1 MTALPNLNPIDTSP
15 SVAADASRLATAK
28 NLKAAGEKFES
39 IFTGM
44 MLKSMRTTHLAEDI
58 FGSKAQDQFRDMWDQ
73 KTVEAMAAHAP
84 LGIGKAMTEFLSR
97 SKPTLADGAADTPAA
112 PNKSDLNHD
121 PPQAAA

>member
-1 MTALPNLNPIDTSP
+1 VTGIPKLPGAIDTSP

-28 NLKAAGEKFES
+28 NLKAAGDKFES

-44 MLKSMRTTHLAEDI
+44 MLKSMRSTHLAEDI

-73 KTVEAMAAHAP
+73 KTVEAMATHAP

-97 SKPTLADGAADTPAA
+97 SQPTLAADQASDVGKA
-112 PNKSDLNHD
+112 DLNHD
-121 PPQAAA
+121 PPQAAS